1 MFGKK
6 TAHDVSAIVVAGGKG
21 ERMGGELP
29 KQFMEVLGKPVL
41 SYTIHALSAC
51 PEVAEIIIVT
61 LGDYLVFCKDL
72 VDEFAFRKVTSII
85 CGGKQRQDSVY
96 NGLLELS
103 ESVRYVVVHDGVR
116 PLVQPETISACI
128 AEAKRYG
135 AAAAAVKA
143 KDTVKI
149 ADANQMITG
158 TADREGLWFVQTP
171 QVFEKDLLLEAH
183 RRALADQYTATD
195 DCMLVE
201 RLGQPVKLV
210 KSEYENIKIT
220 TPQDLFIMEGL
231 LGGDGEL

>member
-6 TAHDVSAIVVAGGKG
+6 AARDVSAIIVAGGKG

-41 SYTIHALSAC
+41 SYTIHALSLC
-51 PEVAEIIIVT
+51 PEIAEIIIVT

-72 VDEFAFRKVTSII
+72 AEEFGFQKVTKII
-85 CGGKQRQDSVY
+85 CGGRERQDSVY
-96 NGLLELS
+96 NGLLELP
-103 ESVRYVVVHDGVR
+103 ETARYVVVHDGVR
-116 PLVQPETISACI
+116 PLVRAETISACI
-128 AEAKRYG
+128 AQAKQFG

-143 KDTVKI
+143 KDTVKT
-149 ADANQMITG
+149 ADSNQMITG
-158 TADREGLWFVQTP
+158 TANRENLWFVQTP
-171 QVFEKDLLLEAH
+171 QVFEKKLLLEAH
-183 RRALADQYTATD
+183 RRAIEDQYTATD

-210 KSEYENIKIT
+210 TGEYENIKIT

-231 LGGDGEL
+231 LEGEEER